1 MDFQTNYI
9 EEILTYP
16 TPCAGNWKDTVGT
29 LKGRIGTPHEQNTI
43 ARVLYKEEILSYP
56 TPVATNIQSPAP
68 NQVEQTK
75 NGSFIIRRKGKPHM
89 TYGARLQDVI
99 MYLHKQ
105 LPKEEQM
112 KVVKDKIEYME
123 NLDSKPLKGL
133 KMNPDWIEWLMG
145 FPKKWTDITTELKDL
160 EMESYHKSHF

>member
-1 MDFQTNYI
+1 
-9 EEILTYP
+9 
-16 TPCAGNWKDTVGT
+16 
-29 LKGRIGTPHEQNTI
+29 
-43 ARVLYKEEILSYP
+43 
-56 TPVATNIQSPAP
+56 
-68 NQVEQTK
+68 
-75 NGSFIIRRKGKPHM
+75 M